1 MTHFVYYIIKGLTII
16 PKHLLSYMKKIKIL
30 SESIGEVFATLT
42 EENPKTAKV
51 FYSSLPIE
59 GKAIL
64 WGEEIYFRVPVP
76 VSKEKGRVAVKKGEI
91 ALWVESPSFCIF
103 FGQTPASTEK
113 EIRAFSDVNVIG
125 KVEGDPEIFKNV
137 KQGEVISLKKVS
149 QLLKKK

>member
-1 MTHFVYYIIKGLTII
+1 
-16 PKHLLSYMKKIKIL
+16 MKRIKIS
-30 SESIGEVFATLT
+30 SETIGEVFAALT
-42 EENPKTAKV
+42 DENPKTAKV

-59 GKAIL
+59 GKTIL

-76 VSKEKGRVAVKKGEI
+76 VPKEKGRTKVEKGEI

-103 FGQTPASTEK
+103 FGKTPASTEK

-125 KVEGDPEIFKNV
+125 KIEGDVEVFKNV

-149 QLLKKK
+149 PLLKK